1 MDTIVKTIYIITI
14 EGMTC
19 DSCALHNKTAISNIP
34 GVISIEIPDYESG
47 EARIVANKEIT
58 KEMIEKSH
66 TFGSR
71 SEKIIKIINKFYEN
85 PILSVKE
92 LVKITG
98 IPDKTMR
105 SLINVMIDKDIIKE
119 MTGYGRNKLFVFDKY
134 LKLF

>member
-1 MDTIVKTIYIITI
+1 MVVGLKK
-14 EGMTC
+14 
-19 DSCALHNKTAISNIP
+19 LL
-34 GVISIEIPDYESG
+34 
-47 EARIVANKEIT
+47 
-58 KEMIEKSH
+58 
-66 TFGSR
+66 
-71 SEKIIKIINKFYEN
+71 KIINKFYEN

-105 SLINVMIDKDIIKE
+105 SLINVMIEKDIIKE